1 MIRCF
6 LAVAAGACSAPV
18 ISPPQPT
25 GEEIAFGGGPGGP
38 QDACFVCHG
47 LHGEG
52 DGAAPR
58 LAGQSAGYLLKQ
70 MEDYSARWRNHAQM
84 SAIAARL
91 ADADRVAAAR
101 YYASLKGPD
110 GLMRPAATGWR
121 LFLDGDQAR
130 DLPPCA
136 RCHGPSGRGVGL
148 ANPALA
154 GQPAAY
160 VETQLRAWKTSQR
173 RNDPQDTMGAIA
185 RQLSEA
191 EIKSLASYVEALR

>member
-1 MIRCF
+1 M
-6 LAVAAGACSAPV
+6 
-18 ISPPQPT
+18 
-25 GEEIAFGGGPGGP
+25 FGGGPGGP

-47 LHGEG
+47 LKGEG

-70 MEDYSARWRNHAQM
+70 MEDYSARWRDHSQM
-84 SAIAARL
+84 SAISARL
-91 ADADRVAAAR
+91 SDADRVAAAH
-101 YYASLKGPD
+101 YYASLEDPA
-110 GLMRPAATGWR
+110 GLMRPAASGWR

-130 DLPPCA
+130 GLPPCA
-136 RCHGPSGRGVGL
+136 RCHGVRGDGVGL

-154 GQPAAY
+154 GQTAIY

-185 RQLSEA
+185 RRLTQA
-191 EIKSLASYVEALR
+191 EIESLASYVEALR